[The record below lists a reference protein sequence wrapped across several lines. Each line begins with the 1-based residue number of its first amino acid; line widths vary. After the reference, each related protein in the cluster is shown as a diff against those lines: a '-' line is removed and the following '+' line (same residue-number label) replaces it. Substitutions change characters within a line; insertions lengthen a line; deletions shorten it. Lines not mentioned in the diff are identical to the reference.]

1 MLLLVCGR
9 HVRAHLDGHQHVVS
23 IQTFMD
29 WEKTLFRISSIRKI
43 TVLLILARVFAYLVI
58 TLFLFP
64 DSGLLDLNGFH
75 FYVDLF

>member
-29 WEKTLFRISSIRKI
+29 LGKTFFRISSIRKI
-43 TVLLILARVFAYLVI
+43 TVLLILARVFA
-58 TLFLFP
+58 
-64 DSGLLDLNGFH
+64 
-75 FYVDLF
+75 